1 MAPNC
6 PRWRLYRHVIRCHWS
21 ENARRFRAIRKVAAS
36 GLSSNDLICFL
47 QGLRTPLRHL
57 LDMAQ
62 LFEGLFL
69 LKQTASLR
77 SAVLRQLIALLEY
90 ETKQGGPSGLI

>member
-1 MAPNC
+1 MLDDFAPF
-6 PRWRLYRHVIRCHWS
+6 
-21 ENARRFRAIRKVAAS
+21 EKVAAS

-62 LFEGLFL
+62 LFQGLFL